1 MRQLWKND
9 KDKEDGFDFSL
20 RFLSYS
26 GPVIPS
32 HYTHMCPSG
41 KRLHKKASEKNGAN
55 VKSADYSGYKAELL
69 LFHSKSGLFL

>member
-9 KDKEDGFDFSL
+9 KAKEDGFDFSL
-20 RFLSYS
+20 KFISYS

-41 KRLHKKASEKNGAN
+41 NQLHKKASEKNGAE
-55 VKSADYSGYKAELL
+55 VKSADYSCYNSEFL
-69 LFHSKSGLFL
+69 LFNSKC